1 MKRYLTISAWLVTCV
16 VAFGCRQKP
25 STDNERERSGRKQ
38 VTKVVVDGVAVT
50 VNGVAITEKEVEAE
64 VKKMAMRRSPA
75 YLEENREQIRRQVLD
90 RMIAMSLIDEKIK
103 AANIV
108 VTEEEVLAR
117 IKEIAAQQ
125 RLSLDEFKAVL
136 QARGMNYGEW
146 EQQMQFERRIGFE
159 KFAEV
164 EFADQLTITESDAND
179 FYTANIKRFG
189 TPEQVKARH
198 ILIKPDTTD
207 PAIDPDE
214 AEAKALAKAQD
225 LLKQVKEGADFAEL
239 AKANSDC
246 LSKAKGGDLGYFG
259 RGHMEAPFEKVAFE
273 LKVNEVGDI
282 VRTTL
287 GYHVIKVTD
296 RKEASLKTFE
306 QSKGDIIEMLKQ
318 QKLSGIYAKYL
329 TQLRAEAKIVYP
341 PGKEPP
347 PVTPRP

>member
-146 EQQMQFERRIGFE
+146 EQ
-159 KFAEV
+159 AP
-164 EFADQLTITESDAND
+164 ADC
-179 FYTANIKRFG
+179 
-189 TPEQVKARH
+189 
-198 ILIKPDTTD
+198 
-207 PAIDPDE
+207 
-214 AEAKALAKAQD
+214 
-225 LLKQVKEGADFAEL
+225 KE
-239 AKANSDC
+239 
-246 LSKAKGGDLGYFG
+246 
-259 RGHMEAPFEKVAFE
+259 
-273 LKVNEVGDI
+273 
-282 VRTTL
+282 
-287 GYHVIKVTD
+287 
-296 RKEASLKTFE
+296 
-306 QSKGDIIEMLKQ
+306 
-318 QKLSGIYAKYL
+318 
-329 TQLRAEAKIVYP
+329 
-341 PGKEPP
+341 
-347 PVTPRP
+347 